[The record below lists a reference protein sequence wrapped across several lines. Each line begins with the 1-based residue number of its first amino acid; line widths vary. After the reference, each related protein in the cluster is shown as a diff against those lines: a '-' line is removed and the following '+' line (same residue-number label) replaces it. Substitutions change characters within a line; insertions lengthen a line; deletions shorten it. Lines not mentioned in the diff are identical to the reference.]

1 MTSSSAPLKSE
12 IISVGT
18 EILLGYITDTNATY
32 LSQKLPELGIGNY
45 RVTTIGDN
53 VNRLTSV
60 LEAACERSE
69 LVILTGG
76 LGPTEDDITREAL
89 ANLAGETPVL
99 DPNLQSQLTKIFS
112 QRGIPMPDRNLKQA
126 EIIPSAQ
133 PINNSRGTAPGWWV
147 ETKGTIF
154 VAMPGVP
161 REMYEMWEKEVTPKI
176 NDYILSK
183 GSLIRSRSI
192 KTFGMSEALVDEKLG
207 ELLHSSNPTIGV
219 YAKSDGIHIRIT
231 AYGQSVTEV
240 DRLITPVEQKVVNI
254 MGIHTWGYDEE
265 TLEEI
270 ILNNCTDQGKT
281 ISTMESCTG
290 GLLASMLTDIQ
301 GSSQFF
307 SGGFVTYSNKIKE
320 SMGVPK
326 DILEKYGAISPECAT
341 AMALSARDKTGAS
354 IGVGIT
360 GIGGP
365 NSIEDKEPGL
375 AYIAIYDGKRSKV
388 REGIFPTNRQDFKL
402 RVARTAMFEIQGW
415 IKGVIDV

>member
-1 MTSSSAPLKSE
+1 MTNHSTPLKAE

-53 VNRLTSV
+53 VDRLIGV
-60 LEAACERSE
+60 LEAACDRSE
-69 LVILTGG
+69 LVVMTGG

-89 ANLAGETPVL
+89 ARLAGETPAL
-99 DPNLQSQLTKIFS
+99 DPHLNSQLNKIFS

-126 EIIPSAQ
+126 EIIPSAE

-147 ETKGTIF
+147 ETKGTILI
-154 VAMPGVP
+154 AMPGVP
-161 REMYEMWEKEVTPKI
+161 REMYEMWEKEVVPKI
-176 NDYILSK
+176 TSYVSGKD
-183 GSLIRSRSI
+183 SLIRSRTI

-240 DRLITPVEQKVVNI
+240 NSLITPVEQKVVNI
-254 MGIHTWGYDEE
+254 MGIHSWGYDED

-270 ILNNCTDQGKT
+270 ILNSCSDQDKT

-301 GSSQFF
+301 GSSKFF
-307 SGGFVTYSNKIKE
+307 SGGFVTYSNKLKE

-341 AMALSARDKTGAS
+341 AMAISARDQTGSS
-354 IGVGIT
+354 IGIGIT

-365 NSIEDKEPGL
+365 NSVENKDPGL
-375 AYIAIYDGKRSKV
+375 AYIAICDNTRSKV

-415 IKGVIDV
+415 IKGVTNV